1 MQYLKN
7 KPLIEKFSLT
17 TIPRMSFFAI
27 VLLLMLFGR
36 PFSGIGIFG
45 FRIGEIIVG
54 FSLLV
59 VFMTILN
66 LKKALFVTS
75 RQLRIY
81 NFMRINVLAFFVV
94 VFYHKDNLLDPYVFK
109 TSSYFWIFGIYF
121 ISTYFF
127 LSEKNQN
134 LIIKAPS
141 YILIIVYSFTTIKY
155 PDLIHD
161 FLIRYSDKFDFHKGA
176 EILLIFVVA
185 NLLNLKFMKK
195 NNSIIYLFL
204 STGLF
209 LPLFFYMS
217 RGATIAC
224 LIFFATCLVR
234 EYKFIITNYKSTF
247 IVFIFTI
254 GIFIF
259 SAVNITSDLFF
270 GFLNDNDTPIVSEEV
285 PISIE
290 SSVVNI
296 IEKKNYSGILSFYF
310 KDGKIFNSEMNANW
324 RLILWQEIIY
334 DLDVKNLF
342 LVGYGYSE
350 IIPVMLSA
358 DNNGIDG
365 TNENVH
371 NHFIQILA
379 RGGIIHVFLIVS
391 LYLLFIKIYYDKHH
405 NLKIVDYILPI
416 IFVSLFDTSME
427 SVRFPTVFLFYLAF
441 FVINGVQHK
450 DLSKKI
456 F

>member
-7 KPLIEKFSLT
+7 KTLSEKFSIS
-17 TIPRMSFFAI
+17 TILRTSFFVMI
-27 VLLLMLFGR
+27 LLLMLLGR
-36 PFSGIGIFG
+36 PFSGINIFG
-45 FRIGEIIVG
+45 FRVGEIIVG
-54 FSLLV
+54 FSLV
-59 VFMTILN
+59 VIFMTILN
-66 LKKALFVTS
+66 FKKSIFVTTQ
-75 RQLRIY
+75 QLRIY
-81 NFMRINVLAFFVV
+81 YFMRINVLGFFVV
-94 VFYHKDNLLDPYVFK
+94 VFYHKDNLLDLYVYK

-121 ISTYFF
+121 ISTYF
-127 LSEKNQN
+127 LLGEKNQN

-195 NNSIIYLFL
+195 NNSTTYLFI

-224 LIFFATCLVR
+224 LIFFITCLAR
-234 EYKFIITNYKSTF
+234 EYKFIIANYKSTF

-259 SAVNITSDLFF
+259 SAVNITSDIFF
-270 GFLNDNDTPIVSEEV
+270 GFLNDNDSSIVSEEV
-285 PISIE
+285 TPISIE
-290 SSVVNI
+290 SSVTNVL
-296 IEKKNYSGILSFYF
+296 EQKNYSGILSFYF
-310 KDGKIFNSEMNANW
+310 QDGKIFNAEVNANW

-350 IIPVMLSA
+350 IIPAMLSA

-371 NHFIQILA
+371 NHFVQILA
-379 RGGIIHVFLIVS
+379 RGGIVHVFLIAS
-391 LYLLFIKIYYDKHH
+391 LYLLFIRIYYNNHH
-405 NLKIVDYILPI
+405 NLKIVDFMLPI

-441 FVINGVQHK
+441 FVINGLQHK
-450 DLSKKI
+450 DISK
-456 F
+456 

>member
-7 KPLIEKFSLT
+7 KPLSEKFSIS
-17 TIPRMSFFAI
+17 TILRTSFFVMI
-27 VLLLMLFGR
+27 LLLMLLGR
-36 PFSGIGIFG
+36 PFSGINIFG
-45 FRIGEIIVG
+45 FRVGEIIVG
-54 FSLLV
+54 FSLV
-59 VFMTILN
+59 VIFMTILN
-66 LKKALFVTS
+66 FKKSIFVTTQ
-75 RQLRIY
+75 QLRIY
-81 NFMRINVLAFFVV
+81 YFMRINVLGFFVV
-94 VFYHKDNLLDPYVFK
+94 VFYHKDNLLDLYVYK

-121 ISTYFF
+121 ISTYF
-127 LSEKNQN
+127 LLGEKNQN

-161 FLIRYSDKFDFHKGA
+161 FLIRYSDKFDFHKSA
-176 EILLIFVVA
+176 EILLIYVVA

-195 NNSIIYLFL
+195 NNSTTYLFI

-224 LIFFATCLVR
+224 LIFFITCLAR
-234 EYKFIITNYKSTF
+234 EYKFIIANYKSTF
-247 IVFIFTI
+247 IVFIFTV

-259 SAVNITSDLFF
+259 SAVNITSDIFF
-270 GFLNDNDTPIVSEEV
+270 GFLNDNDSSIVSEEV
-285 PISIE
+285 TPISIE
-290 SSVVNI
+290 SSVTNVL
-296 IEKKNYSGILSFYF
+296 EQKNYSGILSFYF
-310 KDGKIFNSEMNANW
+310 QDGKIFNAEVNANW

-350 IIPVMLSA
+350 IIPAMLSA

-371 NHFIQILA
+371 NHFVQILA
-379 RGGIIHVFLIVS
+379 RGGIVHVFLIAS
-391 LYLLFIKIYYDKHH
+391 LYLLFIRIYYNNHH
-405 NLKIVDYILPI
+405 NLKIVDFMLPI

-441 FVINGVQHK
+441 FVINGLQHK
-450 DLSKKI
+450 DISK
-456 F
+456 

>member
-7 KPLIEKFSLT
+7 KPLSEKFSIS
-17 TIPRMSFFAI
+17 TILRTSFFVMI
-27 VLLLMLFGR
+27 LLLMLLGR
-36 PFSGIGIFG
+36 PFSGINIFG
-45 FRIGEIIVG
+45 FRVGEIIVG
-54 FSLLV
+54 FSLV
-59 VFMTILN
+59 VIFMTILN
-66 LKKALFVTS
+66 FKKSIFVTTQ
-75 RQLRIY
+75 QLRIY
-81 NFMRINVLAFFVV
+81 NFMRINVLGFFVV
-94 VFYHKDNLLDPYVFK
+94 VFYHKDNLLDLYVYK

-121 ISTYFF
+121 ISTYF
-127 LSEKNQN
+127 LLGEKNQN

-195 NNSIIYLFL
+195 NNSTTYLFI

-224 LIFFATCLVR
+224 LIFFITCLAR
-234 EYKFIITNYKSTF
+234 EYKFIIANYKSTF
-247 IVFIFTI
+247 IVFIFTV

-259 SAVNITSDLFF
+259 SAVNITSDIFF
-270 GFLNDNDTPIVSEEV
+270 GFLNDNDSSIVSEEV
-285 PISIE
+285 TPISIE
-290 SSVVNI
+290 SSVTNVL
-296 IEKKNYSGILSFYF
+296 EQKNYSGILSFYF
-310 KDGKIFNSEMNANW
+310 QDGKIFNAEVNANW

-350 IIPVMLSA
+350 IIPAMLSA

-371 NHFIQILA
+371 NHFVQILA
-379 RGGIIHVFLIVS
+379 RGGIVHVFLIAS
-391 LYLLFIKIYYDKHH
+391 LYLLFIRIYYNNHH
-405 NLKIVDYILPI
+405 NLKIVDFMLPI

-441 FVINGVQHK
+441 FVINGLQHK
-450 DLSKKI
+450 DISK
-456 F
+456 

>member
-7 KPLIEKFSLT
+7 KTLSEKFSIS
-17 TIPRMSFFAI
+17 TILRTSFFVMI
-27 VLLLMLFGR
+27 LLLMLLGR
-36 PFSGIGIFG
+36 PFSGINIFG
-45 FRIGEIIVG
+45 FRVGEIIVG
-54 FSLLV
+54 FSLV
-59 VFMTILN
+59 VIFMTILN
-66 LKKALFVTS
+66 FKKSIFVTTQ
-75 RQLRIY
+75 QLRIY
-81 NFMRINVLAFFVV
+81 YFMRINVLGFFVV
-94 VFYHKDNLLDPYVFK
+94 VFYHKDNLLDLYVYK

-121 ISTYFF
+121 ISTYF
-127 LSEKNQN
+127 LLGEKNQN

-195 NNSIIYLFL
+195 NNSTTYLFI

-224 LIFFATCLVR
+224 LIFFITCLAR
-234 EYKFIITNYKSTF
+234 EYKFIIANYKSTF
-247 IVFIFTI
+247 IVFIFTV

-259 SAVNITSDLFF
+259 SAVNITSDIFF
-270 GFLNDNDTPIVSEEV
+270 GFLNDNDSSIVSEEV
-285 PISIE
+285 TPISIE
-290 SSVVNI
+290 SSVTNVL
-296 IEKKNYSGILSFYF
+296 EQKNYSGILSFYF
-310 KDGKIFNSEMNANW
+310 QDGKIFNAEVNANW

-350 IIPVMLSA
+350 IIPAMLSA

-371 NHFIQILA
+371 NHFVQILA
-379 RGGIIHVFLIVS
+379 RGGIVHVFLIAS
-391 LYLLFIKIYYDKHH
+391 LYLLFIRIYYNNHH
-405 NLKIVDYILPI
+405 NLKIVDFMLPI

-441 FVINGVQHK
+441 FVINGLQHK
-450 DLSKKI
+450 DISK
-456 F
+456 